1 MVPFDKKVEPIKKGT
16 KTMIRHL
23 KTLGFSL
30 VALLAMSAMMASVA
44 SAHTPAD
51 FTIEKAPALITAT
64 QKTEH
69 KFTVTGQTV
78 TCAKAEFHGTAKQ
91 TTETEITISP
101 TYTECKTAITNAT
114 VTGFGHLHE
123 EITHNAK
130 TVAEGKPEKKCG
142 YILKANGGAALEC
155 TGGADVTVD
164 AGPCVVHV
172 PPQEFASGVTYST
185 ETKEGKHDLTVNFE
199 IKNIKATHTDG
210 FLCPFGSSGEGT
222 EAILEGTST
231 ATARTELGEELVH
244 LTHDPTVP

>member
-1 MVPFDKKVEPIKKGT
+1 
-16 KTMIRHL
+16 MIRNL
-23 KTLGFSL
+23 KVLGL
-30 VALLAMSAMMASVA
+30 ALGALFAMSAMMASAV

-51 FTIEKAPALITAT
+51 FTIEKEPTLITAT

-78 TCAKAEFHGTAKQ
+78 TCAKAEFHGTAK
-91 TTETEITISP
+91 TKTETEITVSP

-114 VTGFGHLHE
+114 ITGFGHLHE
-123 EITHNAK
+123 EITHNEK
-130 TVAEGKPEKKCG
+130 TVKEGKPEKKCG
-142 YILKANGGAALEC
+142 YIIRANGSAALEC
-155 TGGADVTVD
+155 TGGGDVTVD

-172 PPQEFASGVTYST
+172 PAQEFASGVTYST
-185 ETKEGKHDLTVNFE
+185 ETLEGKHDLTVSFE

-210 FLCPFGSSGEGT
+210 FLCPFGSSGEGN

-231 ATARTELGEELVH
+231 ATARTEIGGELVH